1 MTVLSEVYGGNESEM
16 VRRRPH
22 FVVVPYFVK
31 MLMLE
36 GGYCEI
42 SYYLNLPLSLS
53 LVLESVEHLI
63 GSPAGVPSIG
73 WHGEASLPL
82 GLGGPLAEMPLALLP
97 HVLVD

>member
-1 MTVLSEVYGGNESEM
+1 MLSEGEGGNQSKV

-22 FVVVPYFVK
+22 FVIVPDFVK

-36 GGYCEI
+36 GGYCEVA
-42 SYYLNLPLSLS
+42 YYLNLPLHLS
-53 LVLESVEHLI
+53 LVLESVEHLVR
-63 GSPAGVPSIG
+63 PTAGKLSIG

-97 HVLVD
+97 HVLIY